1 MILKSRRKA
10 ISAVL
15 TVLFVVVGIVPLFN
29 KPESASAAMDVSR
42 FNPGL
47 IISDAAFYDSSNM
60 SIAQIQRFLEEKVP
74 NCTARE
80 GEPTC
85 LKNYKTNSPAVTGEA
100 GICESMPDRGE
111 VTAAELIYYVGKAC
125 GVSPRVILVML
136 QKEQGLVLASRPYY
150 SASNPTRRYT
160 FALGMD
166 CPDTPAGCSKSSAGF
181 FWQLYKGIGQLN
193 RYITFPTR
201 YPNYQPGTRK
211 IYYHPNDSC
220 GRATV
225 NVQNKATT
233 ALYTYT
239 PYVPNA
245 AAMRDLEV
253 GSGSGS
259 LGDSCSA
266 YGNRNFWRWYS
277 VWFGDPIAGSF
288 IITSAAGKKYLIV
301 NNQRALF
308 ADDALL
314 AAYKSLGPVG
324 KVSQT
329 YLDSFTDTANVSR
342 LVTSAGNV
350 FFVEDGKKYSF
361 SNCAQ
366 AQVFALDCASALALS
381 TAQNTFM
388 VTGGAMT
395 EYVPGDN
402 GDTYIIQDG
411 TKRQILDAISLSD
424 SRIGVPAL
432 SAVKISALS
441 HLPWGKPIVKAGL
454 SFTNSTTKGLV
465 VFDGTNSYNVD
476 AKVAAALAITKWF
489 PKSEGKLSTE
499 SIAPIDSG
507 VAIKE
512 IVENSAGV
520 QYLLTK
526 AGKRKVSGEA
536 ELAAGA
542 PVVSDALLAMIPDA
556 PTEIPASVLVKA
568 SGKAELYLVDGGK
581 KRQLLNT
588 ASAKKL
594 VPVVATDH
602 AETLTATAL
611 AQIPTGNPVITPA
624 AYVQVSGSSTKY
636 MIDGLN
642 RALVVPDANQAALLG
657 LSKLSVVSKTQ
668 FKGYAKSS
676 KLSGLKFYCD
686 GKYYIAITGKYYAIS
701 DADAS
706 HYPGRGLI
714 LESLTCK
721 QLEKSTT
728 ALGRFVKDAN
738 KNYWLIDGTTKRAI
752 ANVGDYTELRGDQ
765 PKAVLVGPYFLSKFT
780 TGKKVGQTMSTDAFP
795 VGAPLSPND
804 PEPAPEATPS
814 PVASP
819 SASPKPS
826 VSASPK
832 PSVSAS
838 PSASP
843 KPTATASP
851 AAKPTSYTVKSGD
864 SWTKIVSYLYANW
877 KVTDAQLTAA
887 NPKVTNKNL
896 IQVGQ
901 ILVVP

>member
-10 ISAVL
+10 ISAIL
-15 TVLFVVVGIVPLFN
+15 TVLFLVVGIIPLFN
-29 KPESASAAMDVSR
+29 KVESASAAMDVSR

-85 LKNYKTNSPAVTGEA
+85 LKNYKTNSPAVTGEP

-166 CPDTPAGCSKSSAGF
+166 CPDTPAGCAKSSAGF

-193 RYITFPTR
+193 RYITYPTK
-201 YPNYQPGTRK
+201 YPNYQPGSRK
-211 IYYHPNDSC
+211 IFYHPNDSC

-225 NVQNKATT
+225 NIQNKATT

-245 AAMRDLEV
+245 AALRDLQE
-253 GSGSGS
+253 GTGNGA
-259 LGDSCSA
+259 LGDGCSA

-288 IITSAAGKKYLIV
+288 ILTSAEGKKYLIV

-308 ADDALL
+308 EDDALL

-329 YLDSFTDTANVSR
+329 YLDSFEDTGKVSR
-342 LVTSAGNV
+342 LVTRAGNV
-350 FFVEDGKKYSF
+350 FFVDGGKKYSF
-361 SNCAQ
+361 SNCDQ
-366 AQVFALDCASALALS
+366 AKVFALECADALALS
-381 TAQNTFM
+381 SAQSTFLP
-388 VTGGAMT
+388 TGGAIT
-395 EYVPGDN
+395 EYVPGEN

-411 TKRQILDAISLSD
+411 TKRQILDVQSLTD

-465 VFDGTNSYNVD
+465 VFDGENSYNVD

-489 PKSEGKLSTE
+489 PKSEGKLSSE
-499 SIAPIDSG
+499 SIAPIDGG
-507 VAIKE
+507 VALKE
-512 IVENSAGV
+512 IVQNAAGV

-526 AGKRKVSGEA
+526 AGKRKVSGEG

-542 PVVSDALLAMIPDA
+542 PVVSDSLLALIPNA
-556 PTEIPASVLVKA
+556 STEIASSVLVRA
-568 SGKAELYLVDGGK
+568 SGKSEIYLIENGK
-581 KRQLLNT
+581 KRQLLNA
-588 ASAKKL
+588 ASAAKF
-594 VPVVATDH
+594 VPVVANDH
-602 AETLTATAL
+602 AETLTVTAL
-611 AQIPTGNPVITPA
+611 AQIPLGAPAITPG
-624 AYVQVSGSSTKY
+624 AYVQVSGGATKY
-636 MIDGLN
+636 LIDGLS
-642 RALVVPDANQAALLG
+642 RALIVPDANQAALLG
-657 LSKLSVVSKTQ
+657 LSNPSVVSKAQ
-668 FKGYAKSS
+668 FKGYTKSS
-676 KLSGLKFYCD
+676 KLSGLKFFCD
-686 GKYYIAITGKYYAIS
+686 GKYYISVTGKYYAIS
-701 DADAS
+701 EADAS

-714 LESLTCK
+714 LDKLTCQ
-721 QLEKSTT
+721 QLAKP
-728 ALGRFVKDAN
+728 AAKLGRFVKDAN
-738 KNYWLIDGTTKRAI
+738 KNFWLIEAGTKRAI
-752 ANVGDYTELRGDQ
+752 SNAAAYSALRGDQ
-765 PKAVLVGPYFLSKFT
+765 PKAVSVGPYFLSKFT
-780 TGKKVGQTMSTDAFP
+780 TGKKAGDSMNTDAVP
-795 VGAPLSPND
+795 VAGPVTPKSGVD
-804 PEPAPEATPS
+804 GPS
-814 PVASP
+814 PTPTPTASP
-819 SASPKPS
+819 SASATPSSSPSPS
-826 VSASPK
+826 V
-832 PSVSAS
+832 
-838 PSASP
+838 
-843 KPTATASP
+843 
-851 AAKPTSYTVKSGD
+851 AAKPSTYTVKPGD
-864 SWTKIVSYLYANW
+864 TWSKIVNYLFTNW
-877 KVTDAQLTAA
+877 KVTEAKLSAA
-887 NPKVTNKNL
+887 NPKITNKDL
-896 IQVGQ
+896 IKVGQ
-901 ILVVP
+901 VLVVP